1 MLNKETRKEVRKNM
15 TKEQKELES
24 ALLLMIERES
34 RKPSEN
40 MELVPQ
46 MAHELNFLWS
56 ITRENQ
62 PSAERDA

>member
-1 MLNKETRKEVRKNM
+1 M

>member
-1 MLNKETRKEVRKNM
+1 MLNKETRKEVKKNM

-62 PSAERDA
+62 PNAERDA

>member
-1 MLNKETRKEVRKNM
+1 M

-24 ALLLMIERES
+24 ALLLMIKRE
-34 RKPSEN
+34 KGMPSEN
-40 MELVPQ
+40 IALVPQ